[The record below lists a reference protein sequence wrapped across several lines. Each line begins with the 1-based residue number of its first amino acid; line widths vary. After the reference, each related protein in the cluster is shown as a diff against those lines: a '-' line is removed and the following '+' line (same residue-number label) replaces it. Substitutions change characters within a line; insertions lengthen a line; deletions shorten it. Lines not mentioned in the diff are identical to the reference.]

1 LYPSLA
7 IITVLYQRVNNLE
20 AIHLPNRDYSSI
32 IAGLQVETAM
42 ERFYRYRN
50 KILNMAK
57 KLLKQVK
64 VQAIGGKATPA
75 PPLGPVLGQAGINI
89 GEFVNQFNEQTRE
102 RMGEVVPTVINVY
115 DDRSFDFIV
124 KVSPMS
130 RLILK
135 KIGKDKGSSKNLVT
149 AAGQITKAQVREVAE
164 EKMPDLNAASIE
176 AAMKIVEG
184 SCFSMGIK
192 VVD

>member
-1 LYPSLA
+1 
-7 IITVLYQRVNNLE
+7 
-20 AIHLPNRDYSSI
+20 
-32 IAGLQVETAM
+32 
-42 ERFYRYRN
+42 
-50 KILNMAK
+50 MAK
-57 KLLKQVK
+57 KLAKQIK
-64 VQAIGGKATPA
+64 VQAVGGKATPA

-102 RMGEVVPTVINVY
+102 RMGEIVPTIINVY
-115 DDRSFDFIV
+115 DDRSFDFVV

-135 KIGKDKGSSKNLVT
+135 KLGKDKGSSRNLT
-149 AAGQITKAQVREVAE
+149 AKAGTITRAQVREVAE
-164 EKMPDLNAASIE
+164 QKMPDLNAASIE

-184 SCFSMGIK
+184 SCYSMGIT

>member
-1 LYPSLA
+1 
-7 IITVLYQRVNNLE
+7 
-20 AIHLPNRDYSSI
+20 
-32 IAGLQVETAM
+32 
-42 ERFYRYRN
+42 
-50 KILNMAK
+50 MAK
-57 KLLKQVK
+57 KLANQIK
-64 VQAIGGKATPA
+64 VQAVGGKATPA

-102 RMGEVVPTVINVY
+102 RMGEIVPTVINVY

-135 KIGKDKGSSKNLVT
+135 KIGKKKGSGKNLVST
-149 AAGQITKAQVREVAE
+149 AGTITKAQVKEVAE

-184 SCFSMGIK
+184 SCYSMGIQ

>member
-1 LYPSLA
+1 
-7 IITVLYQRVNNLE
+7 
-20 AIHLPNRDYSSI
+20 
-32 IAGLQVETAM
+32 
-42 ERFYRYRN
+42 
-50 KILNMAK
+50 MAK

-64 VQAIGGKATPA
+64 VQAVGGKATPA

-102 RMGEVVPTVINVY
+102 RMGDIVPVIINVY
-115 DDRSFDFIV
+115 DDRSFDFVV

-135 KIGKDKGSSKNLVT
+135 KLNKQKGSGKNTVSKIGT
-149 AAGQITKAQVREVAE
+149 ITRAQVKEVAE

-184 SCFSMGIK
+184 SCYSMGVT

>member
-1 LYPSLA
+1 
-7 IITVLYQRVNNLE
+7 
-20 AIHLPNRDYSSI
+20 
-32 IAGLQVETAM
+32 
-42 ERFYRYRN
+42 
-50 KILNMAK
+50 MAK
-57 KLLKQVK
+57 KLIKQVK
-64 VQAIGGKATPA
+64 GQAVGGKATPA

-135 KIGKDKGSSKNLVT
+135 KIGKDKGSSKNLNCT
-149 AAGQITKAQVREVAE
+149 AGKITKAQVREVAE

-184 SCFSMGIK
+184 TCFSMGVK
-192 VVD
+192 VVE

>member
-1 LYPSLA
+1 
-7 IITVLYQRVNNLE
+7 
-20 AIHLPNRDYSSI
+20 
-32 IAGLQVETAM
+32 
-42 ERFYRYRN
+42 
-50 KILNMAK
+50 MAK

-89 GEFVNQFNEQTRE
+89 GEFVNQFNEKTRE

-130 RLILK
+130 RLVLK
-135 KIGKDKGSSKNLVT
+135 KIGKDKGSGKNLVSQGGT
-149 AAGQITKAQVREVAE
+149 ITKAQVREVAE

-184 SCFSMGIK
+184 TCYSMGVK

>member
-1 LYPSLA
+1 MSKA
-7 IITVLYQRVNNLE
+7 I
-20 AIHLPNRDYSSI
+20 
-32 IAGLQVETAM
+32 M
-42 ERFYRYRN
+42 
-50 KILNMAK
+50 
-57 KLLKQVK
+57 KQIK

-102 RMGEVVPTVINVY
+102 RMGEVVPTIINVY
-115 DDRSFDFIV
+115 DDRSFDFVV

-135 KIGKDKGSSKNLVT
+135 KLNLKKGSGKNLVSS
-149 AAGQITKAQVREVAE
+149 AGTITKAQVKEVAE

>member
-1 LYPSLA
+1 
-7 IITVLYQRVNNLE
+7 
-20 AIHLPNRDYSSI
+20 
-32 IAGLQVETAM
+32 
-42 ERFYRYRN
+42 
-50 KILNMAK
+50 MAK
-57 KLLKQVK
+57 TLLKQVK
-64 VQAIGGKATPA
+64 VQAIAGKATPA

-102 RMGEVVPTVINVY
+102 NMGDLVPVIISVY

-135 KIGKDKGSSKNLVT
+135 KIGLQKGSGKNLVSK
-149 AAGQITKAQVREVAE
+149 AGKITKAQVKEVAE
-164 EKMPDLNAASIE
+164 QKMPDLNAASIE

-184 SCFSMGIK
+184 SCFSMGIE

>member
-1 LYPSLA
+1 
-7 IITVLYQRVNNLE
+7 
-20 AIHLPNRDYSSI
+20 
-32 IAGLQVETAM
+32 
-42 ERFYRYRN
+42 
-50 KILNMAK
+50 MAK
-57 KLLKQVK
+57 ELINQVK

-102 RMGEVVPTVINVY
+102 RMGEVVPVIINVY
-115 DDRSFDFIV
+115 DDRSFDFVV

-135 KIGKDKGSSKNLVT
+135 KIGKDKGSGKNLVSQ
-149 AAGQITKAQVREVAE
+149 AGTITKQQVREVAE
-164 EKMPDLNAASIE
+164 EKMPDLNAASVE